1 MRALGLDIGSRR
13 IGTALSDHL
22 GLLAA
27 PWRTIPVGRGHELGA
42 IAAMVA
48 EREIEILVIGLPLS
62 LDGNEGPQAKTVR
75 AFVERLVAHLAS
87 VRGADAPPIPIEFAD
102 ERFTTA
108 EAERLLLQRNLSRE
122 ERRARVDAAAA
133 AIMLQDWL
141 DARRPRQLP
150 WHQQPDE

>member
-1 MRALGLDIGSRR
+1 MRALGLDVGSRR

-27 PWRTIPVGRGHELGA
+27 PWRTVTVGRGRELA
-42 IAAMVA
+42 EIAAMVA

-62 LDGNEGPQAKTVR
+62 LDGTEGPQAKIVR
-75 AFVERLVAHLAS
+75 EFVERLAAHLAHA
-87 VRGADAPPIPIEFAD
+87 RGEEKFGLPIEFTD

-108 EAERLLLQRNLSRE
+108 EAERLLLARNLSRE

-141 DARRPRQLP
+141 DARRPRQP
-150 WHQQPDE
+150 IWHRPDD

>member
-13 IGTALSDHL
+13 IGTAISDHL

-27 PWRTIPVGRGHELGA
+27 PWRTIEVGRGRELSA

-62 LDGNEGPQAKTVR
+62 LDGSEGPQAKTVR
-75 AFVERLVAHLAS
+75 AFVDRLVAHLAQA
-87 VRGADAPPIPIEFAD
+87 RGEDVLTIPIEFTD

-108 EAERLLLQRNLSRE
+108 EAERLLLERNLSRE

-141 DARRPRQLP
+141 DARRPRQAP
-150 WHQQPDE
+150 WYRQIDE

>member
-1 MRALGLDIGSRR
+1 MRALGIDVGSRR

-27 PWRTIPVGRGHELGA
+27 PWRAVQVGRGRELDE

-48 EREIEILVIGLPLS
+48 EREIEIIVIGLPVS
-62 LDGNEGPQAKTVR
+62 LDGSEGPQAATVR
-75 AFVERLVAHLAS
+75 AFVERLQARLAQA
-87 VRGADAPPIPIEFAD
+87 RPDAPPIPIEFAD

-122 ERRARVDAAAA
+122 QRRARIDAAAA

-141 DARRPRQLP
+141 DARRPRQAL
-150 WHQQPDE
+150 WQAHDDE

>member
-27 PWRTIPVGRGHELGA
+27 PWRTIMVGKGRELA
-42 IAAMVA
+42 EVAAMVA

-62 LDGNEGPQAKTVR
+62 LDGSEGPQAQTVR
-75 AFVERLVAHLAS
+75 AFVERLAAHLATA
-87 VRGADAPPIPIEFAD
+87 RGKDAPPIPIEFAD

-108 EAERLLLQRNLSRE
+108 EAERLLLERNLSRE

-141 DARRPRQLP
+141 DARRPRQAP
-150 WHQQPDE
+150 WHQRTDE